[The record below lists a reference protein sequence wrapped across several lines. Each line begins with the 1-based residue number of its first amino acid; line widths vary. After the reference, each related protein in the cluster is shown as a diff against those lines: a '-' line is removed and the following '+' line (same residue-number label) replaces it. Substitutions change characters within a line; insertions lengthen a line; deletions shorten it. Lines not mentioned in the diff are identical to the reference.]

1 MRRRTGVCGNALGV
15 LCLLRPPRA
24 NSFVLCALLY
34 GFVLT
39 CCAFCARITLM
50 TQRLASRLP
59 AQRRAVISQIVAER
73 EAVRVADLAAEFGV
87 NAATI
92 RRDLEALEQQGRLQR
107 VHGGAVATAGGEGE
121 QACIPAGSQSGRIGR
136 AVAEM
141 IGDGEAVFI
150 GPGELCLAAAHCL
163 AERDELTVITNGLD
177 IAHWLAA
184 NTPHSLIVTGGQAD
198 VRRLALGGHLGLQAL
213 TSTRADQVVLQ
224 LDGVSA
230 VGGLTVDTLPQAE
243 MARAILETGSRL
255 IVVVEPE
262 RVGRVA
268 AAHIA
273 PASDA
278 DAVVTVREAPS
289 SFLWDLSESGIR
301 IVLA

>member
-1 MRRRTGVCGNALGV
+1 M
-15 LCLLRPPRA
+15 
-24 NSFVLCALLY
+24 
-34 GFVLT
+34 
-39 CCAFCARITLM
+39 
-50 TQRLASRLP
+50 
-59 AQRRAVISQIVAER
+59 VAER
-73 EAVRVADLAAEFGV
+73 EAVRVAELAAEFGV
-87 NAATI
+87 NAATV
-92 RRDLEALEQQGRLQR
+92 RRDLQALEQQGRLRR
-107 VHGGAVATAGGEGE
+107 VHGGAVAASSGE
-121 QACIPAGSQSGRIGR
+121 ACVPAGSQSARIGR
-136 AVAEM
+136 AAAAMV
-141 IGDGEAVFI
+141 GDGETVYI

-163 AERDELTVITNGLD
+163 AERDGLTVITNGLD
-177 IAHWLAA
+177 VARWLAA

-198 VRRLALGGHLGLQAL
+198 GRRLALGGQLGLEAL
-213 TSTRADQVVLQ
+213 ASMRADQVILQ

-255 IVVVEPE
+255 IVMVEPE

-278 DAVVTVREAPS
+278 DVVVTVREAPS
-289 SFLWDLSESGIR
+289 SFLWDLSESGVR